1 LTTDKIS
8 TFIVLDITVQLW
20 LLQDKHFSHWLPFQE
35 AIRAHE
41 NIIIFTIS
49 SEK

>member
-8 TFIVLDITVQLW
+8 TFTVLDLTVQLW

-35 AIRAHE
+35 GIKAHE
-41 NIIIFTIS
+41 NIIFFTIS